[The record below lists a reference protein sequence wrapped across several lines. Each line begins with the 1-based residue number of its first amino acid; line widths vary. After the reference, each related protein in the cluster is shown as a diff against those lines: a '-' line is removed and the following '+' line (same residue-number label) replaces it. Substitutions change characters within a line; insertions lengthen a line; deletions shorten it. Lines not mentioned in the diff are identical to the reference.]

1 MMSLVSQD
9 NVSQFSYCLSPFAN
23 REARSQLFFGLMVS
37 SRGLKPPP
45 PSTPLSTSA
54 TDGLRCGTCQNT
66 FFHHSVLS
74 PSKLQNSVLGIL
86 NGNCWKMQYD
96 KADKVY
102 QYIPSN

>member
-45 PSTPLSTSA
+45 LDPTLY
-54 TDGLRCGTCQNT
+54 
-66 FFHHSVLS
+66 
-74 PSKLQNSVLGIL
+74 LGH
-86 NGNCWKMQYD
+86 
-96 KADKVY
+96 
-102 QYIPSN
+102 